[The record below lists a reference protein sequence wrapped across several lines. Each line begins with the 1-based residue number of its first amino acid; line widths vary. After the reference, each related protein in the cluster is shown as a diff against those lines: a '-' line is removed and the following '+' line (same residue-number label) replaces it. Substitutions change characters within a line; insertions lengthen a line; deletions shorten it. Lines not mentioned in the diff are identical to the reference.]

1 MTMESP
7 IRKPTASHRYSS
19 MPSLEAGTL
28 QSQECQR
35 TLQQE
40 QQPKIRDPF
49 ISGHQSPLTFWRLKI
64 HGATTLT
71 YPLLEGLGQPVMGQV
86 LVLFASCGT
95 SKNGFFMFFCSEIC
109 QFLNKKHVQES
120 VGWNPGNFEGR
131 MCASAGLSM
140 NSSIPKPHPTLG
152 HRHMT
157 DREFAQ
163 RIKSAV

>member
-1 MTMESP
+1 
-7 IRKPTASHRYSS
+7 

-95 SKNGFFMFFCSEIC
+95 SKKW
-109 QFLNKKHVQES
+109 FLHVL
-120 VGWNPGNFEGR
+120 P
-131 MCASAGLSM
+131 
-140 NSSIPKPHPTLG
+140 
-152 HRHMT
+152 
-157 DREFAQ
+157 
-163 RIKSAV
+163 